1 MKDFDAIGED
11 AMRAYKSAFRDPAAI
26 AAACADYRA
35 GATTD
40 VEHDRA
46 VLGTRKIAA
55 PLLALWGGKGLA
67 SDKGGQIDIWKQWAD
82 DVRGKQF
89 ACGHFLAEEAP
100 LETIEAL
107 LDFF

>member
-1 MKDFDAIGED
+1 M
-11 AMRAYKSAFRDPAAI
+11 
-26 AAACADYRA
+26 
-35 GATTD
+35 
-40 VEHDRA
+40 
-46 VLGTRKIAA
+46 LGTRKIAA